1 MVLDTCINQSA
12 FSIEFVYTKMA
23 SQAHGHQGVRPVWS
37 QCLKF
42 LDKEVLFQRLVLSR
56 LMVLLLMWLL
66 L

>member
-23 SQAHGHQGVRPVWS
+23 SQGVRPVWS

-56 LMVLLLMWLL
+56 LMVLLLMLL
-66 L
+66 LL